1 MAKKTL
7 QELKEE
13 RKALQERNSE
23 IYAAVEAEKRAI
35 TDAELAEVQSNII
48 KRAKLA
54 EEITDLMSELNDDPK
69 TEKRGTF
76 NFVKAIGEARQTNSM
91 AFEIGEQRVL
101 ITSNDYKQSVVE
113 VNIYPIMDAIR
124 EQLVLTRA
132 GATMLTGLQGDLRLP
147 RVTGIKA
154 SWSDEGAEATEGVE
168 FDYFSSQVMGA
179 KRIATY
185 VDITNK
191 LLEQSSQDINALIQ
205 RDIVRAV
212 SSAIQDAALGG
223 GTRTSAKP
231 GGIFNGVGAAV
242 ELSFADIV
250 DLESNVASA
259 NSLSDTACYI
269 MHPKA
274 YGMCKL
280 TPKATNTGL
289 GMIAD
294 GDMVNGYKTLRT
306 TGIYT
311 KDESGTPTY
320 GVAFGDF
327 SEMFIGQWGNIT
339 VKVDPYTQATKGV
352 TRLHVEAYVDVV
364 VRNKSAISVAMFK

>member
-54 EEITDLMSELNDDPK
+54 EEITDLMSELNDAPK
-69 TEKRGTF
+69 TEKRGSF
-76 NFVKAIGEARQTNSM
+76 NFVKAIIEARKSNSM
-91 AFEIGEQRVL
+91 AFELGEQR
-101 ITSNDYKQSVVE
+101 SVISVFE
-113 VNIYPIMDAIR
+113 NGGFIPTNVYTIMDAIR
-124 EQLVLTRA
+124 EQLVLSQA
-132 GATMLTGLQGDLRLP
+132 GATMLTGLVGDLKLP
-147 RVTGIKA
+147 IAGNITAYWGN
-154 SWSDEGAEATEGVE
+154 ELAEAVDGSQEV
-168 FDYFSSQVMGA
+168 YSSNYTLSP
-179 KRIATY
+179 KRLATY
-185 VDITNK
+185 VDISNK
-191 LLEQSSQDINALIQ
+191 LLEQTSQDINALIQ

-212 SSAIQDAALGG
+212 SSAIQEAALGG
-223 GTRTSAKP
+223 ANKTNSKP
-231 GGIFNGVGAAV
+231 GGIFFGAGAAV
-242 ELSFADIV
+242 ELDYSHIV
-250 DLESNVASA
+250 DLETSVATK

-274 YGMCKL
+274 YGLCKV

-352 TRLHVEAYVDVV
+352 TRLHVEAFVDVV
-364 VRNKSAISVAMFK
+364 VRNKLAISVAMFK

>member
-54 EEITDLMSELNDDPK
+54 EEITDLMSELSDAPK
-69 TEKRGTF
+69 AEKRGSF
-76 NFVKAIGEARQTNSM
+76 NFVKAIIEARKSNSM
-91 AFEIGEQRVL
+91 AFELGEQRSVISVL
-101 ITSNDYKQSVVE
+101 ENGGFIATNVYT
-113 VNIYPIMDAIR
+113 IMDAIR
-124 EQLVLTRA
+124 EQLVLSQA
-132 GATMLTGLQGDLRLP
+132 GATMLTGLVGDLKLP
-147 RVTGIKA
+147 IADKVTA
-154 SWSDEGAEATEGVE
+154 YWSNELAEAVDGSQEV
-168 FDYFSSQVMGA
+168 YSSNYTLSP
-179 KRIATY
+179 KRLATY
-185 VDITNK
+185 VDISNK
-191 LLEQSSQDINALIQ
+191 LLEQTSQDINALIQ

-212 SSAIQDAALGG
+212 SSAIQEAALGG
-223 GTRTSAKP
+223 ANKTNAKP
-231 GGIFNGVGAAV
+231 GGIFYGAGAAV
-242 ELSFADIV
+242 ELDYPHIV
-250 DLESNVASA
+250 DLETSVATA

-274 YGMCKL
+274 YGLCKV

-306 TGIYT
+306 TGVYT

-364 VRNKSAISVAMFK
+364 VRNKSAISVAMVK